1 MHLIIYYL
9 RGVFSSSQLTRVR
22 LLLMTLDQVIQPL
35 FDWHYQF
42 VDASYFADWS
52 CLHYCLQLSFGQ
64 LSQQLCAYQ
73 QQIHLYFQD
82 RKHLYY

>member
-22 LLLMTLDQVIQPL
+22 LLLMTLDQIIQPL

-42 VDASYFADWS
+42 VEASYFADCS
-52 CLHYCLQLSFGQ
+52 YLHYCLQLSFGQ
-64 LSQQLCAYQ
+64 LSQQLCACQ
-73 QQIHLYFQD
+73 QQMYSYFQD
-82 RKHLYY
+82 RKYLYY

>member
-42 VDASYFADWS
+42 VEDACFADCS
-52 CLHYCLQLSFGQ
+52 YLHYCLQLSFEQ
-64 LSQQLCAYQ
+64 LSQQLCACQRQMYS
-73 QQIHLYFQD
+73 YFQD
-82 RKHLYY
+82 RKYLYY